1 MKKMILISE
10 DIYDLLIGA
19 AQDQIEDINSG
30 VGDGIYDDSE
40 ENKVLVNRLQEAID
54 SRVTLTG
61 GIVYNLADMALP
73 EKFPLA
79 TFDSFEVHPCI
90 EEDGGTSQI
99 DSTDE
104 QTPHF
109 WSVYVRYKPNA
120 DSDFGGLDC
129 VADCATQEEAE
140 TFKALLENLVTKYSP
155 A

>member
-1 MKKMILISE
+1 MKKMILIPE

-19 AQDQIEDINSG
+19 AKDQIEDIQSG
-30 VGDGIYDDSE
+30 VGDGIYEDDE
-40 ENKVLVNRLQEAID
+40 DNRMIVDKLQEAID

-61 GIVYNLADMALP
+61 NIVYNLTDLALP
-73 EKFPLA
+73 DKFPLA
-79 TFDSFEVHPCI
+79 VFESFEVHPCI
-90 EEDGGTSQI
+90 EEDDLTSQI

-109 WSVYVRYKPNA
+109 WSVYVRYKPNV

-129 VADCATQEEAE
+129 IADCATQGEAE
-140 TFKALLENLVTKYSP
+140 AFKTLLENLVAKYSP